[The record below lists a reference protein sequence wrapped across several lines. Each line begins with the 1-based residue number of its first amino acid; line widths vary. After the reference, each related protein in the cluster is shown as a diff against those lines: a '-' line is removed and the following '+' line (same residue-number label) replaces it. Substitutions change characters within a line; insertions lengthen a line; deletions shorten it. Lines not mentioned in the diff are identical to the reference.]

1 MKKSCFNSK
10 KIFGGLLLTVA
21 LTLFASCDGVIF
33 DTIRDEVELADAT
46 ISGDIQNIIRC
57 TYNDMEHV
65 FVSTG
70 KISYRNISSDHDL
83 SGKTIEEYSTDEEKA
98 AFVPAASKKTGF
110 SSFSSPSG
118 FVYALAADSKNLYAL
133 TVVIEKDDDGYNVAT
148 SRTLWAFDASS
159 ADSEW
164 KQIWTASYDE
174 DYSAFLFCTNSPKPE
189 HRHAYFRYG
198 ETVYELE
205 GSSELGETGMA
216 TGDTDYSTTPTT
228 SAKSCTLLGSTVY
241 FSSAYAMT
249 SNETL
254 VDESTY
260 IYYSSGD
267 NVYYSS
273 DGSAW
278 TSVDLDCD
286 TIYSLG
292 ITADYLLAGTDGG
305 IVHTPLSDA
314 IPSSGTADF
323 STNADSALSTYYEV
337 YAIMV
342 VDPADAETSATI
354 FATANT
360 SSTSASLNNVG
371 LWSYFASEG
380 EWNRE

>member
-1 MKKSCFNSK
+1 
-10 KIFGGLLLTVA
+10 
-21 LTLFASCDGVIF
+21 
-33 DTIRDEVELADAT
+33 
-46 ISGDIQNIIRC
+46 
-57 TYNDMEHV
+57 
-65 FVSTG
+65 
-70 KISYRNISSDHDL
+70 
-83 SGKTIEEYSTDEEKA
+83 
-98 AFVPAASKKTGF
+98 
-110 SSFSSPSG
+110 
-118 FVYALAADSKNLYAL
+118 
-133 TVVIEKDDDGYNVAT
+133 
-148 SRTLWAFDASS
+148 
-159 ADSEW
+159 
-164 KQIWTASYDE
+164 
-174 DYSAFLFCTNSPKPE
+174 
-189 HRHAYFRYG
+189 
-198 ETVYELE
+198 
-205 GSSELGETGMA
+205 MA
-216 TGDTDYSTTPTT
+216 
-228 SAKSCTLLGSTVY
+228 
-241 FSSAYAMT
+241 

-254 VDESTY
+254 VDDSTY

-286 TIYSLG
+286 TIYSLC
-292 ITADYLLAGTDGG
+292 ITSDYLLAGTDGG

-342 VDPADAETSATI
+342 VNPADAETSATI